1 MAQYC
6 VLLQVN
12 FSEESLREN
21 IGAFVNALLL
31 AKPVGLKKS
40 KWSAGRVYMLIH
52 KVILLNL
59 LTSRNS
65 LMAHLLILRDK
76 VMILLLQRG
85 LMMFHDKLTG
95 CNKFGCFSFKAG
107 NRSSIPP
114 SYYE

>member
-1 MAQYC
+1 
-6 VLLQVN
+6 VN

-59 LTSRNS
+59 LTTRNS

-76 VMILLLQRG
+76 VMSLLL
-85 LMMFHDKLTG
+85 H
-95 CNKFGCFSFKAG
+95 
-107 NRSSIPP
+107 
-114 SYYE
+114 